1 MFANN
6 RMGWKTGV
14 LSVCLWRGVGLVV
27 VGVSGRWWEMVLRLL
42 KKGWLRL
49 GLWGWLEMDWRM
61 VG

>member
-1 MFANN
+1 
-6 RMGWKTGV
+6 

-27 VGVSGRWWEMVLRLL
+27 VGVRGRWWEMVLRLL
-42 KKGWLRL
+42 RKGWLRL